1 MHFLILFFNSHGILA
16 VAENCSGLLE
26 LLGNSSSEEGKV
38 WGFIEE
44 NRSVTMDELNAVFME
59 KDDQEALKRLIDQR
73 VVFHETTGNQYRS
86 FGSVIDSLLE

>member
-1 MHFLILFFNSHGILA
+1 
-16 VAENCSGLLE
+16 
-26 LLGNSSSEEGKV
+26 
-38 WGFIEE
+38 
-44 NRSVTMDELNAVFME
+44 MDELNAVFME